1 VIEASSTSGA
11 KMHARLAL
19 EHRKKVFLL
28 HSLATSQPWARDYI
42 AKGGAIEVTDV
53 DEVIKHLASPKR
65 VRQATEQQQL
75 TLALL

>member
-1 VIEASSTSGA
+1 MANLTGPGVDQAGA
-11 KMHARLAL
+11 IGGVTEPEGARPP
-19 EHRKKVFLL
+19 
-28 HSLATSQPWARDYI
+28 TSQPWARDYI

>member
-1 VIEASSTSGA
+1 
-11 KMHARLAL
+11 M
-19 EHRKKVFLL
+19 FLL